1 MNRFNAFG
9 CAVNTASFTWML
21 GIMAFEIATGRSW
34 WLSATIAL
42 MNATMAVWCFRDIE
56 DR

>member
-9 CAVNTASFTWML
+9 CAVNFAFFTWML
-21 GIMAFEIATGRSW
+21 AFMAFEIATGRSW
-34 WLSATIAL
+34 WFSALVAL